1 MQASFLEDAAAK
13 TPARKPTRVAA
24 LSCSLSLCGRLLLGL
39 AAATAAT
46 FALSPPAYAAPKG
59 SKSIAVHIEGP
70 NAAAI
75 RADILSFVPETL
87 EVVSPD
93 AFSKALRG
101 AGQTKPA
108 GDTLVNKAQRKKL
121 IDRLRKAAKAAK
133 VEGVIFGVSRTNK
146 KKKKEVHLIYV
157 DQNAGD
163 LAVDEA
169 VPAAAGDDRK
179 KALEGLLGPKLAEIA
194 PPPPEDE
201 KKSKGDGE
209 EGDGEGEG
217 EGDGEGEGEEDAG
230 KEDGDEKE
238 EGDKGKGGKRKP
250 HAIGSSLFSVELG
263 VEFVGRWFDYSDP
276 VTLNLRPYGVFG
288 QPALSISG
296 EIYPLASTDIPV
308 LKGLGI
314 TAGYARALG
323 LNSAVEG
330 SDPIPT
336 TYQRLNVGL
345 RERIALGEASVL
357 GISAGLRLLTF
368 NIDASGELA
377 RTVPNV
383 SYTLLR
389 GGLDA
394 RVPVGPVALAFG
406 ADYLMPLSSGD
417 VYERFAGASVQGI
430 GVMGGVIVPIASGIE
445 GRLLLDYARFFS
457 SFSPAVGDEYVA
469 GGATDQYLGI
479 RLAGAYVH

>member
-1 MQASFLEDAAAK
+1 MQASFLDAAAK
-13 TPARKPTRVAA
+13 PTSRKPPRVAA

-70 NAAAI
+70 NAEAI
-75 RADILSFVPETL
+75 REDILSFVPETL
-87 EVVSPD
+87 EVVSPE

-121 IDRLRKAAKAAK
+121 VDRLRKAAKAAK

-169 VPAAAGDDRK
+169 VPTAGGRDDRK

-194 PPPPEDE
+194 PPPPEEE
-201 KKSKGDGE
+201 KKSKGGD
-209 EGDGEGEG
+209 EGDGEGDA
-217 EGDGEGEGEEDAG
+217 EGDGGDGEDAD
-230 KEDGDEKE
+230 KEGGDEKDD
-238 EGDKGKGGKRKP
+238 GDKGKGGKRKP
-250 HAIGSSLFSVELG
+250 HEIASALFSVELG

-276 VTLNLRPYGVFG
+276 VTLNLRPYNVFG

-308 LKGLGI
+308 LKGLGL
-314 TAGYARALG
+314 TAGYTLALG

-336 TYQRLNVGL
+336 TYQRINVGL
-345 RERIALGEASVL
+345 RERIALGEKSVL

-368 NIDASGELA
+368 NIDADGGLA
-377 RTVPNV
+377 STVPNV
-383 SYTLLR
+383 SYTLIR

-394 RVPVGPVALAFG
+394 RVPAGPVALAFG

-417 VYERFAGASVQGI
+417 VYDRFEGASVQGI
-430 GVMGGVIVPIASGIE
+430 GATAGVIVPIASGIE
-445 GRLLLDYARFFS
+445 GRLILDYARFFS